1 MDIPVDGIIYHSSGV
16 SISEAAMTGES
27 DEMKKDS
34 VEKCFQKREE
44 KQAEMEFSKEK
55 PNSHAVPSPVM
66 LSGTQVAT
74 GEGWFVCTV
83 VGDNSAIGQIMKN
96 LEAEEEE
103 TPLQI
108 KLEVIA
114 TDIGKLGMYAA
125 LLTVHVLYIRFFVEE
140 FTARSMDFAADSLDY
155 IREWLRYIVVGVTI
169 VVVAVPEGL
178 PLAVMIS
185 LAFSVKKMLI
195 DQNFVKKL
203 ASCEIMG
210 GANNIC
216 SDKTGTL
223 TQNKMNVT
231 DIWVGKECV
240 LNTKENLEGV
250 FKWEQVC
257 NEGSKVKELLK
268 QSLSC
273 NTTGTV
279 DDSSATEKAMLLFMK
294 GVGEDIE
301 AKRKQHLG

>member
-1 MDIPVDGIIYHSSGV
+1 VGDVCKIKNGMDIPVDGIVYHSSGV

-34 VEKCFQKREE
+34 LEKCFLKREE
-44 KQAEMEFSKEK
+44 KRAEMEFSKEK
-55 PNSHAVPSPVM
+55 PSSHAVPSPIM

-83 VGDNSAIGQIMKN
+83 VGDHSAIGQILKN

-140 FTARSMDFAADSLDY
+140 FEARSMDFGGDALDY

-178 PLAVMIS
+178 PLAVMIA
-185 LAFSVKKMLI
+185 LAFSVKEMLK

-231 DIWVGKECV
+231 DIWVGKECT

-257 NEGSKVKELLK
+257 DAGSKV
-268 QSLSC
+268 
-273 NTTGTV
+273 
-279 DDSSATEKAMLLFMK
+279 
-294 GVGEDIE
+294 
-301 AKRKQHLG
+301 

>member
-44 KQAEMEFSKEK
+44 KYTEMEFSKEK
-55 PNSHAVPSPVM
+55 PNSHAVPSPIM

-96 LEAEEEE
+96 LEAEEEK

-108 KLEVIA
+108 KLEIIA
-114 TDIGKLGMYAA
+114 TDIGTLGMYAA

-140 FTARSMDFAADSLDY
+140 FKARSMDFAAGALDY
-155 IREWLRYIVVGVTI
+155 IREWLRYIVVGVAI
-169 VVVAVPEGL
+169 VVMAVPEGL

-223 TQNKMNVT
+223 T
-231 DIWVGKECV
+231 
-240 LNTKENLEGV
+240 
-250 FKWEQVC
+250 
-257 NEGSKVKELLK
+257 
-268 QSLSC
+268 
-273 NTTGTV
+273 
-279 DDSSATEKAMLLFMK
+279 
-294 GVGEDIE
+294 
-301 AKRKQHLG
+301 